1 MSNILTVLR
10 LGELMTEM
18 NLTWQAAALFVVVI
32 AIGVGFALIV
42 IGKGIKAIRDAFR

>member
-10 LGELMTEM
+10 LGELMT
-18 NLTWQAAALFVVVI
+18 LTWQAAALFVVVI
-32 AIGVGFALIV
+32 AIGVGFALMV